1 MPHPELPSGRYLTCT
16 WEVKPD
22 AGGQTRAMLMR
33 NRMVHDAGIMPGIL
47 SFVPMPNLDEGR
59 AALLE
64 QGQLLPGT
72 QLDSIYDYY
81 RECGWSDPKP
91 SGEPV
96 EDLGQETVREE
107 LRADGSPWRVTYRV
121 ARSEDRVYDYLRS
134 DGSTYLRVPHFSF
147 ADPSSWPTRIE
158 KVSPE
163 GEVVGRFRSLGQ
175 WFRGYV
181 REVAGDERAF
191 VFLETRVLTPHLVPI
206 GAANIHL
213 VQVMHNIHTRA
224 PQRWDSPVVPLSQM
238 LLDRINDLDAVV
250 NLTERQR
257 EDIALR
263 RGATNNMFVVPNPV
277 VMPSAAEPASRDPRL
292 VTIVARLSGQKRLPH
307 AISAFERVL
316 QSLSDAR
323 LEIFGDGPDRWMLRQ
338 LVESRGLQD
347 SVILRGYDPQ
357 ARETLSRS
365 SAFLMTS
372 RNEGYPL
379 STLESM
385 SHGCPVV
392 SYDIKYGPRDQITDG
407 VDGFLVPDGDIE
419 LMAKRVVE
427 LLTTPALVARLG
439 EGAVAK
445 ARQHNL
451 ARYARDW
458 AEVLKTV
465 AEQKDSRVTLKSG
478 RLETTRLEV
487 SRAGLLGRLTSR
499 WTASPVGVHDDAA
512 VLVFDAVL
520 QVEGSG
526 APGAWGQARVELAA
540 VQEVS
545 GEVKDL
551 PVTVVRDGKTFR
563 LSAEASLA
571 SLFGGM
577 AAGESVYLRVRFVC
591 QNVAWETRVSRPA
604 GGHSLVEA
612 AFLSDETLLIQR
624 PRPAAMTR
632 TAAAAQSAS

>member
-1 MPHPELPSGRYLTCT
+1 MPHPELPSGKYLTCT

-47 SFVPMPNLDEGR
+47 SFVAVPNLDDRR

-64 QGQLLPGT
+64 QGQLLPGS
-72 QLDSIYDYY
+72 QLDSIFDHY
-81 RECGWSDPKP
+81 RERGWCDPKP
-91 SGEPV
+91 SGEPL
-96 EDLGQETVREE
+96 EDLSQETVSEE
-107 LRADGSPWRVTYRV
+107 LRADGSPWRVTYQG
-121 ARSEDRVYDYLRS
+121 ARSEDRIYDYLRS

-147 ADPSSWPTRIE
+147 ADPSSWPRRIE

-163 GEVVGRFRSLGQ
+163 GEVVGRFKSLGQ

-191 VFLETRVLTPHLVPI
+191 VFLETRVLTPHLVPMR
-206 GAANIHL
+206 APNIHL
-213 VQVMHNIHTRA
+213 VQVMHNIHTQA
-224 PQRWDSPVVPLSQM
+224 PQRWDSPVAPLGQL

-277 VMPSAAEPASRDPRL
+277 VMPVAPEPANRDPRL
-292 VTIVARLSGQKRLPH
+292 VTIVARLAGQKRLPH

-316 QSLSDAR
+316 QSLPDAR
-323 LEIFGDGPDRWMLRQ
+323 LEIFGDGPDRWVLKDM
-338 LVESRGLQD
+338 VESRGLQQ

-365 SAFLMTS
+365 SAFMMTS

-407 VDGFLVPDGDIE
+407 VDGFLVPDGDTE
-419 LMAKRVVE
+419 MMAKRVVE
-427 LLTTPALVARLG
+427 LLTTPELVERLS

-451 ARYARDW
+451 DRYAQDW
-458 AEVLKTV
+458 AEVLNAV
-465 AEQKDSRVTLKSG
+465 AEQKDSRVSLKSG
-478 RLETTRLEV
+478 RLEVTRLEV
-487 SRAGLLGRLTSR
+487 GRAGLLGRLASR
-499 WTASPVGVHDDAA
+499 RAASPVGVHDDAA
-512 VLVFDAVL
+512 VLAFDAVL
-520 QVEGSG
+520 QVEGRG
-526 APGAWGQARVELAA
+526 APGTWGTARVELAA

-545 GEVKDL
+545 GEVMDL
-551 PVTVVRDGKTFR
+551 PVTVVRDGKTFT
-563 LSAEASLA
+563 LSAEAPLA
-571 SLFGGM
+571 SLFAGM
-577 AAGESVYLRVRFVC
+577 AAGERAHVRVRFVC
-591 QNVAWETRVSRPA
+591 RNAAWEARVSRPV
-604 GGHSLVEA
+604 GGQSLVEV
-612 AFLSDETLLIQR
+612 AFLPDETLLMQR
-624 PRPAAMTR
+624 PPASGDD
-632 TAAAAQSAS
+632 QDG